1 MWRKT
6 LGLAVL
12 ALMAFALSGCAARYH
27 GHGYRDGQ
35 SGGYVQV
42 HVGSGYGHG
51 RFVRGPS
58 YRYRPY
64 RSWRHPGRYYQH
76 RHFRGCGHR
85 W

>member
-1 MWRKT
+1 MWKKT
-6 LGLAVL
+6 LGLAAL

-27 GHGYRDGQ
+27 GHGSRDVY
-35 SGGYVQV
+35 SRGYVEV
-42 HVGSGYGHG
+42 HVGKGYGHRG
-51 RFVRGPS
+51 FVRGP

-64 RSWRHPGRYYQH
+64 RSWRHPGRYYH